1 MKKQLAII
9 TCLSV
14 LLFVAALSLI
24 YLCNDHD
31 EYTSNYSDE
40 EIEQMLRRSSRT

>member
-14 LLFVAALSLI
+14 LLFVAAFSLI